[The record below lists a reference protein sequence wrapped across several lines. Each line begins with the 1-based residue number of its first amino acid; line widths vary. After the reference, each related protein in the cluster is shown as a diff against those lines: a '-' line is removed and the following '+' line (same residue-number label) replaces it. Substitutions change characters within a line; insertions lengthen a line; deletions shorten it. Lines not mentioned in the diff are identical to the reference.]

1 MEHFLVIKNPS
12 WYDGQT
18 SWLLT
23 SSAEDLNSGRD
34 GTGLGLE
41 TSGLQVR
48 RCNRSFTLPPIYF
61 NVFFNAEVM

>member
-1 MEHFLVIKNPS
+1 MVIKNP
-12 WYDGQT
+12 

-48 RCNRSFTLPPIYF
+48 RCNRSFTLPPIHF
-61 NVFFNAEVM
+61 KVFFNAEVM